1 MLSLVW
7 KQLRRQCEGPIA
19 GNKPERIPSF
29 ASHPPGVE
37 FTGFV
42 EDLGQLYQRV
52 GIVCCSIL
60 SGGGTRLKILEA
72 AAYGKAIV
80 STTVGAEGLELR
92 DSIEIVIRAGVPAFA
107 RARASTS
114 WEIRLGAKR
123 SVWPRGRC
131 A

>member
-1 MLSLVW
+1 MRAWLRGRGERGEDALDARGRDVW
-7 KQLRRQCEGPIA
+7 PLIRKACPEARLIIA

-80 STTVGAEGLELR
+80 STTW
-92 DSIEIVIRAGVPAFA
+92 VPKDWSCAM
-107 RARASTS
+107 AS
-114 WEIRLGAKR
+114 R
-123 SVWPRGRC
+123 S
-131 A
+131 